1 MVENFIFFIGFEF
14 GTRRVRRWGF
24 VSVLEII
31 TDIVVVVGVGLKMI
45 SDVSGVF

>member
-1 MVENFIFFIGFEF
+1 M
-14 GTRRVRRWGF
+14 RRVRRWGF